1 MKHNFLLEIGTEEL
15 PPLSIKPALE
25 FLRIEFELR
34 LRKENLIPEK
44 TETFGTPRRLI
55 LIGYGLPE
63 LQPER
68 EIVIV
73 GPSVSAAFD
82 EKGNPTKA
90 AIGFAKSKGAEI
102 KDLITIE
109 NPPGKSGIY
118 VAVKRK
124 ISGRKT
130 KEILSEILPKLILD
144 IPFKKKM
151 SWGSKRIKFAR
162 PIKWITAIL
171 GEETV
176 KFELDGIESRNISY
190 GHRFLSPEPFTVK
203 EASSF
208 IDELEGRYVI
218 ADMEKRKAIIID
230 SINSLSRKIEG
241 KAVKDRELLNEVTN
255 LVEYPVP
262 LMGSFDREFL
272 ELPKEVPVVV
282 MKDHQRYFS
291 IEDDKGNLK
300 NHFIAV
306 SNIKLSDEL
315 TVIKGYEKVLRARLS
330 DALFFYN
337 EDRKETLEERVPKL
351 KGVIFHDK
359 LGTIYEKVKR
369 LSQLAPF
376 ISNLIWNEKEI
387 ENLSERAAFLSKSD
401 LVTEMVTEFPELQGT
416 MGKYYAIN
424 DGEDRR
430 VAIAIEEQYLPRFL
444 GDKVAR
450 TKIGISLSI
459 ADKVDTL
466 VGFFGV
472 GIKPSGS
479 EDPFAL
485 RRNAIGIVHT
495 ILRNEINIGIRPIIE
510 KASNLYTIT
519 LLKET
524 ASDVENFI
532 KDRLKAIL
540 NQEGFS
546 SDVIDAAINITDDI
560 LDIKFRVET
569 LQALKSEENFED
581 VMLTFRRVM
590 NIIPENFKPVEEVK
604 PTNEYEEELLSAF
617 ERVKDEIE
625 KLSER
630 RSYKEALLKI
640 RELKPYVDRFFD
652 NVLVMEKD
660 EMIRNIRLSILKI
673 ISDTLLKLY
682 DFRKIKPS

>member
-1 MKHNFLLEIGTEEL
+1 
-15 PPLSIKPALE
+15 
-25 FLRIEFELR
+25 
-34 LRKENLIPEK
+34 
-44 TETFGTPRRLI
+44 
-55 LIGYGLPE
+55 
-63 LQPER
+63 
-68 EIVIV
+68 
-73 GPSVSAAFD
+73 
-82 EKGNPTKA
+82 
-90 AIGFAKSKGAEI
+90 
-102 KDLITIE
+102 
-109 NPPGKSGIY
+109 
-118 VAVKRK
+118 
-124 ISGRKT
+124 
-130 KEILSEILPKLILD
+130 
-144 IPFKKKM
+144 
-151 SWGSKRIKFAR
+151 
-162 PIKWITAIL
+162 
-171 GEETV
+171 
-176 KFELDGIESRNISY
+176 
-190 GHRFLSPEPFTVK
+190 
-203 EASSF
+203 
-208 IDELEGRYVI
+208 
-218 ADMEKRKAIIID
+218 
-230 SINSLSRKIEG
+230 
-241 KAVKDRELLNEVTN
+241 
-255 LVEYPVP
+255 
-262 LMGSFDREFL
+262 
-272 ELPKEVPVVV
+272 
-282 MKDHQRYFS
+282 
-291 IEDDKGNLK
+291 
-300 NHFIAV
+300 
-306 SNIKLSDEL
+306 
-315 TVIKGYEKVLRARLS
+315 
-330 DALFFYN
+330 
-337 EDRKETLEERVPKL
+337 
-351 KGVIFHDK
+351 
-359 LGTIYEKVKR
+359 
-369 LSQLAPF
+369 
-376 ISNLIWNEKEI
+376 
-387 ENLSERAAFLSKSD
+387 
-401 LVTEMVTEFPELQGT
+401 

-459 ADKVDTL
+459 ADKVNTL

-569 LQALKSEENFED
+569 LQSLKSEENFED

-625 KLSER
+625 KLSES